1 LLKSAEG
8 EIVNHVKDGT
18 SIMAVPAYLDS
29 ILINFLSNAI
39 KYRSPERDPII
50 TLTLTEED
58 GRVVLA
64 ISDNGI
70 GIDLE
75 RHGQKLFGMY
85 RTFHD
90 NKDARGIGLFITKNQ
105 LEAMG
110 GMVKVSSTVGQ
121 GTTFSLSFRKAPA
134 NS

>member
-1 LLKSAEG
+1 
-8 EIVNHVKDGT
+8 
-18 SIMAVPAYLDS
+18 
-29 ILINFLSNAI
+29 
-39 KYRSPERDPII
+39 
-50 TLTLTEED
+50 
-58 GRVVLA
+58 
-64 ISDNGI
+64 
-70 GIDLE
+70 
-75 RHGQKLFGMY
+75 HGQKLFGMY